1 MTIALT
7 KRRFTVDE
15 YHRMAQA
22 GILSEDDHVELIQGE
37 VVEMT
42 PIGRRHAGCVGRL
55 TQLFTFRLG
64 DRAIVWVKNPVPIS
78 ADSELQPDLAL
89 LRPSPDFYVETPL
102 GPQEVLLVVEVAETS
117 APSDRTVKVPLY
129 AEAGIREVWLVDLA
143 AGRVEVYR
151 GPASGGYRERLELV
165 RGQRV
170 APEAF
175 PAVILTTDAI
185 LG

>member
-1 MTIALT
+1 MTVTLA

-15 YHRMAQA
+15 YHLMAQA
-22 GILSEDDHVELIQGE
+22 GILSEDDRVELIRGE

-42 PIGRRHAGCVGRL
+42 PIGRRHAGAVDRL
-55 TQLFTFRLG
+55 NQLFTSALG
-64 DRAIVWVKNPVPIS
+64 ERVIVRVQNPVPVS
-78 ADSELQPDLAL
+78 ADSEPQPDLAL
-89 LRPSPDFYVETPL
+89 LRLSPDFYVETPL
-102 GPQEVLLVVEVAETS
+102 GPEEVLLVIEVADTS
-117 APSDRTVKVPLY
+117 APSDRAVKVPLY

-151 GPASGGYRERLELV
+151 GPGPGGYRECLALV

-175 PAVILTTDAI
+175 LDVILTIDAI